1 MEPKIKIIAH
11 IYTDFKE
18 KFGIPRQSGLVEDV
32 VGKIVFEP
40 EYRNPDALRGIE
52 EFSHLWLIWQFSHN
66 ILDNW
71 QATVR
76 PPKLGGKQSVG
87 VFATRSPMRPNPI
100 GLSCV
105 RLECVEKTEKYGNV
119 LVVKGAD
126 IMDGTP
132 IYDIKPYLSYTD
144 SHIDAKNGFA
154 QGKTDAKICV
164 EDRYNYLEKVETQKR
179 DVLVRVLEQDPRP
192 GYKNDPDKIYG
203 MSFGGYNIK
212 FTADGNKLVIVGIE
226 KE

>member
-18 KFGIPRQSGLVEDV
+18 KFGIPRQSGIVEDV

-52 EFSHLWLIWQFSHN
+52 EFSHLWLIWQFSQN

-105 RLECVEKTEKYGNV
+105 KLECVEKTEKYGHI

-154 QGKTDAKICV
+154 QSKTDAKICV
-164 EDRYNYLEKVETQKR
+164 EDRYNCLEKVETQKR
-179 DVLVRVLEQDPRP
+179 DVLIKILEQDPRP
-192 GYKNDPDKIYG
+192 GYKNDSEKVYG

-212 FTADGNKLVIVGIE
+212 FTTDGNKLVIVGIE

>member
-1 MEPKIKIIAH
+1 MEPKIKTIAH
-11 IYTDFKE
+11 IYTDFTS
-18 KFGIPRQSGLVEDV
+18 KFGIPRQSGLVDSA

-52 EFSHLWLIWQFSHN
+52 GFSHLWLIWQFSQN

-76 PPKLGGKQSVG
+76 PPKLGGKKSVG

-105 RLECVEKTEKYGNV
+105 KLECVEKTEKYGHILIV
-119 LVVKGAD
+119 RGAD
-126 IMDGTP
+126 IMNGTP

-144 SHIDAKNGFA
+144 SHPEAKDGFA
-154 QGKTDAKICV
+154 KDMINKTICV
-164 EDRYNYLEKVETQKR
+164 EDKYNCLEKIESEKR
-179 DVLVRVLEQDPRP
+179 DVLVSVLKQDPRP
-192 GYKNDPDKIYG
+192 GYKNDPDKVYG
-203 MSFGGYNIK
+203 MSFGGYNVK
-212 FTADGNKLVIVGIE
+212 FTADCNKLEIIDIE